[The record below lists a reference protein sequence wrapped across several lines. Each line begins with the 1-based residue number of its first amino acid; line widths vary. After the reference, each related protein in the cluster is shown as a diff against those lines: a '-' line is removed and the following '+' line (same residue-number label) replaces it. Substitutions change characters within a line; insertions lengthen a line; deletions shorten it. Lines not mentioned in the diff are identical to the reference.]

1 MNLNKED
8 LFYHYINFLSHPNTI
23 PSMEQ
28 NIYIYRVILG
38 CERDILPPDYTGD
51 FHHSC
56 LLIPHTPYNR
66 VYLGLGEKRWAP
78 GARWQWRLTS
88 PKPTF
93 VGDASSSNLFEVCIY
108 SPHNSNVW
116 VGCGATPSLA
126 MCVAAL
132 KAQHDNKHIYN

>member
-8 LFYHYINFLSHPNTI
+8 LFYHYMNFLSHPNTI
-23 PSMEQ
+23 PSIEQ
-28 NIYIYRVILG
+28 NRYIHRVILG
-38 CERDILPPDYTGD
+38 HEGDILVPDYTGT
-51 FHHSC
+51 FPQAC
-56 LLIPHTPYNR
+56 LLIPHTPHNQ
-66 VYLGLGEKRWAP
+66 VCLGLYEKRWTP
-78 GARWQWRLTS
+78 GAQWQWRLTS

-93 VGDASSSNLFEVCIY
+93 VGITSLSNLFEVCIY
-108 SPHNSNVW
+108 SPHNDNVW